1 MRNAGK
7 IAWDIRRGENL
18 KPIKASGPAAVA
30 TALGILARV
39 REFLAED
46 TSPREIYFSPRFQSK
61 HDSREKILFYLKTEQ
76 GQRRAP
82 SDSEESLTVSSRS
95 KIAPIAGAIAGRAR
109 DNRVG
114 VLLEA
119 IGDDAVQTCVSAM
132 AMARE
137 FLEGDRITF
146 SAVVTLQ
153 EIKKEGK
160 DGISRELINFRVK
173 CYLDD

>member
-76 GQRRAP
+76 GQRSAP
-82 SDSEESLTVSSRS
+82 SDS
-95 KIAPIAGAIAGRAR
+95 
-109 DNRVG
+109 
-114 VLLEA
+114 
-119 IGDDAVQTCVSAM
+119 
-132 AMARE
+132 
-137 FLEGDRITF
+137 
-146 SAVVTLQ
+146 
-153 EIKKEGK
+153 
-160 DGISRELINFRVK
+160 
-173 CYLDD
+173 